1 MFARFAGAAF
11 RAVLVA
17 VVLAIPSLLLTA
29 SVAGGPEI
37 VTLLALV
44 AGLLTFAEYNSNYP
58 SIVEFRDAPPLN
70 RMRFAALTAMVL
82 SLTLIAKHAV
92 EPTNLTALFAGLGRL
107 IGGLADFPYSP
118 VRLAVLMLPASAA
131 PELLDAV
138 RIAAGV
144 TYVIALAAVVTFVF
158 AVRVLGWPVGNGSF
172 NVWINL
178 PLFDPTAGGDVVHRL
193 QRDGQINV
201 VIGVLLPFAIP
212 ALVKLGADLVQP
224 GVLSDPQT
232 LIWAMTAWAFLPAS
246 MVMRGVA
253 MLRIAALIEDKR
265 RRSYAATE
273 ADAEAVQTA

>member
-1 MFARFAGAAF
+1 M
-11 RAVLVA
+11 A
-17 VVLAIPSLLLTA
+17 VVLAAPSLLLPT

-82 SLTLIAKHAV
+82 ALTLIAKHAV
-92 EPTNLTALFAGLGRL
+92 EPTNLTALFAGLGRM
-107 IGGLADFPYSP
+107 IGELADFPYSP

-144 TYVIALAAVVTFVF
+144 TYVIALAAVVAFVF

-193 QRDGQINV
+193 QRDGQINM

-212 ALVKLGADLVQP
+212 ALVKLGTDLIHP

-253 MLRIAALIEDKR
+253 MLRIAGLIEEKR
-265 RRSYAATE
+265 RRSYADGE
-273 ADAEAVQTA
+273 AAQTA

>member
-17 VVLAIPSLLLTA
+17 VVLAVPSLLLPA

-82 SLTLIAKHAV
+82 ALTLIAKHAA
-92 EPTNLTALFAGLGRL
+92 EPTNLTALFAGVGRM
-107 IGGLADFPYSP
+107 IGELADFPYSP
-118 VRLAVLMLPASAA
+118 VRLAVLMLPASAP

-144 TYVIALAAVVTFVF
+144 TYVIALAAVVAFIF

-193 QRDGQINV
+193 QRDGQINM

-212 ALVKLGADLVQP
+212 ALVKLGADLVRP

-253 MLRIAALIEDKR
+253 MLRIAGLIEEKR
-265 RRSYAATE
+265 RRSYTDGEAA
-273 ADAEAVQTA
+273 QTA